1 MKLDSRMP
9 EGEKIKGVPLE
20 KDGQN
25 TSPWSLL
32 LHFFHYEEHFMNKIP
47 LWSLCVLCSAS
58 KPALGKEAKGS
69 TELQLDSES
78 ETPRRARE
86 ETFTIHRTIKKLF
99 ICNFERIIFSHLHI
113 FLSGICMPIFNCIY
127 RESSISTDL

>member
-1 MKLDSRMP
+1 MKLDSGMP
-9 EGEKIKGVPLE
+9 EGEKIKRVPLVNVW
-20 KDGQN
+20 QN
-25 TSPWSLL
+25 LLPWFRL
-32 LHFFHYEEHFMNKIP
+32 LHFFLYEEHFMNKIP
-47 LWSLCVLCSAS
+47 LSSLCVLCSAS

-99 ICNFERIIFSHLHI
+99 ICNFERILF
-113 FLSGICMPIFNCIY
+113 
-127 RESSISTDL
+127 